1 MKKRVSALFLAMAL
15 TLGLAACGGK
25 AEPTPEAPQS
35 VTGTGEGTGYGGAIK
50 VEVTLS
56 ADKTVIEEINVT
68 EQNETE
74 SIGGKAIELLTASV
88 KENQTVNLDAVTGAT
103 LASEGFLGAVKAAI
117 ENAGGDVASFSA
129 AVEKDGETQTLDVD
143 VVVVGAGGAGMTA
156 AIAAAQAGKKV
167 ILLEKLALVGGNST
181 KSTGGMN
188 AADTP

>member
-1 MKKRVSALFLAMAL
+1 MLFRS
-15 TLGLAACGGK
+15 LGLAACGGK

-167 ILLEKLALVGGNST
+167 VILEKTAIEIGRAHV
-181 KSTGGMN
+181 
-188 AADTP
+188 